1 MNENLSHRSLKRGG
15 TGLISEAQDS
25 KNSKL
30 NSSLITVGFFS
41 KINCNILK
49 SGITP
54 LFDQYY
60 LCECD
65 PERRNAICSEC
76 FKICHNGPGH
86 KEIKKFLKAKVC
98 MCGYK
103 GHQPMDEKDDQ
114 VQYYSKE
121 CLFGSLGLRYFYND
135 KNVSNSHICTFCK
148 NLCFKNSKNLNKI
161 KGSSFIGKINNLN
174 INNIND
180 NITNCNCTNHNHNDI
195 RILFRKLR
203 GLTKKKNFLDKYDFE
218 GLTLVH
224 VINLLLRDNAC
235 FTNLFYSF
243 SFHLNEII
251 RKIKEESFY
260 ALEDYKFVNNF
271 HLTCEILSSF
281 AEKNMNIYSISHFIP
296 EENPTI
302 LTTNTFKSHSFIGEN
317 NANNSLNVY
326 GIKQRPLCYY
336 RDEIGNIL
344 TTSKYFQIMMLKFD
358 FKSRNIWQLKYS
370 LTNIYFTFTIR
381 KIFLPTINYKIRDML
396 LLSPLQRLIIVSSNK
411 KKIENGNDKNP
422 GILDMTINLLIK
434 LEKTNERQNEVFCI
448 YNRLYKICQYYA
460 KFGFFTHAQV
470 TRFCSVNKKILLM
483 ITENLAEDKKSQE
496 KKNIIFKVL
505 SPMMKTLLYL
515 CYHFNDQ
522 MLMSYLNKERN
533 INLVNFFHMKNE
545 ICKLTMSNVIY
556 TLSIIQELVPDILFD
571 NYKNDLDDSASQE
584 EIPKKRGRMKTSL
597 IKFQVNMHY
606 YEDSNIKKCIR
617 NATFAAHS
625 IIRIILD
632 LPDNYQSTMTRLLN
646 SNAEL
651 LFNYLTGNIQNS
663 KDSILLSKFQKIND
677 DLEDNYLFNF
687 DNYDDF
693 YENLSQ
699 NFNQNLDILI
709 NLINESKVSDANN
722 NEFNIKMR
730 KDDINQKYF
739 RNESFN
745 INLPENKYFDF
756 FNDYYNKI
764 NNKKIFNILI
774 NFSPL
779 IQTIFK
785 GAHILFYY
793 YLCRKSSRDKNKTQN
808 QKVSISE
815 PSKDYFIIEQN
826 IFNKI
831 LEISLYYIENDI
843 NNCFIFLT
851 SDILNIIKLLNS
863 VQLYDFLSVVEKCLI
878 KIRDTSE
885 ELTSNTYLIQLLKIC
900 VAKSQ
905 YNLELIYKVLKIFSI
920 ILQLNLGSEKNTLKK
935 LKKLFILYYDIF
947 KESQI
952 DLHSLFIDKDKENSD
967 LASIQNIQNGLKNV
981 SIEIKKKKDL
991 NSDESEIEKYSS
1003 GHSFLIYNKEFAKK
1017 SKSKNIKERFFSLK
1031 NKITHKILFIINSLF
1046 EGNTSFEE
1054 KTFLECLLSKNEIK
1068 SILSKDLSLD
1078 IGIRTELLIFYRI
1091 VYLDTVLIKNN
1102 INFYMSLLI
1111 NEPKVQKTEAIVE
1124 NHKLL
1129 RFYQNLILNDQNNIE
1144 NITEDADVI
1153 KFELLNYKGI
1163 IKSLAKNN
1171 NNKKTRNY
1179 IELGIIKPLLVYISK
1194 FSGIVFNC
1202 SGYDYLRYYELLYHY
1217 LFLKKYILEHPF
1229 LFNDIEEEEEYNEN
1243 ITDKSEKFFN
1253 VDNNYNKFNNKKSKF
1268 YRNPFRN
1275 KLNSLCKHRKK
1286 IIKCDFDANELKNV
1300 KEDIEKLLKLNF
1312 EVLNFSLMKNIFES
1326 SFYGFIQKERLNKG
1340 MKEVFEKTDEV
1351 YDEKN
1356 LVKIKKYLQ
1365 KYSLYSTYFQQEIF
1379 EIIIHYINGKAQL
1392 EDCSFIKML
1401 SEDNIFY
1408 NCKWRVLL
1416 IKNILF
1422 FMMNSKYENTYK
1434 EICLW
1439 EIFRLLKYNTKDTQK
1454 ACLELMEKKDNPV
1467 NFEYFLQNLTLHIMN
1482 ILISELNPGSGY
1494 IRYNYYMTLMI
1505 IKILKY
1511 FCEEHNQNF
1520 QRIFFMK
1527 EDDGLILHY
1536 NPNQYI
1542 QKEEENII
1550 YFDENEEF
1558 KNSLITESDNNLNE
1572 ENKEN
1577 GKNLQGNAFS
1587 IFENPSTKPIPDIEC
1602 EDLNEITRSDDKI
1615 NEESCSK
1622 ASVFEF
1628 MLSILGKIILLSGW
1642 NNSKNIVNLDDYL
1655 YDLYF
1660 VILEFLIETIQ
1671 GTKMENLETV
1681 FKKDN
1686 NGKNLFGTF
1695 LNEIHGLIHEDNEEE
1710 LSYQVR
1716 KDMMDFLMTFLEESS
1731 TPPIGIIEISTVILP
1746 INILENIV
1754 NTMSRLY
1761 ESIKEEKNSLDDDN
1775 DNYNNFENY
1784 NTFNDKNQNQNQINN
1799 IIKKRINDNL
1809 MDDIDNY
1816 SIYQGKNNNS
1826 PYKNNLS
1833 HNEQNNNLFVSNF
1846 NNNQNKNMPN
1856 NPNTSEDNQ
1865 ELNKKLNYKFT
1876 PKMKKFFNNKFFNDP
1891 EFGEDIRFGL
1901 ANRMYQFFKFFGIA
1915 DECKNPAVTKF
1926 YEKMSKFS
1934 ERSIIKNYY
1943 SSRINENLSLS
1954 DDNINNIDKKKD
1966 NSVTITNPSFY
1977 DNYLCVSFFE
1987 SITRIVFVNKPG
1999 IEKPVR
2005 VLFTINPVVS
2015 LLSNVSKN
2023 DFLETVDRSDRYSK
2037 LFSLMESCDYF
2048 FEEISYKQ
2056 NQAKNNFIAKF
2067 IIDLDF
2073 YWLEVFSFCLNFTIN
2088 IILLSTVEG
2097 ETERLYG
2104 DKNSKAIVDSL
2115 GLIYFIFNLLIIIV
2129 WIIIKFPLYY
2139 LTESHKY
2146 LKKIIKDKEEKNED
2160 DEKMSLNI
2168 FNKIY
2173 VIYYILI
2180 KKSTLS
2186 GFLWNLVFTCA
2197 GVFSKIHF
2205 LYIVQILGIINL
2217 SQKLKNIIL
2226 SLVIKLNQLSA
2237 VFYCILVFNLLFG
2250 NIAFFKFSRDFIR
2263 KIDSSVPYS
2272 YPQNLDILND
2282 YLGSPYNEPS
2292 HVENECGTML
2302 YCFATHL
2309 SYGMRFDGGIADRM
2323 EKASY
2328 TYDKGYYVARFFYEE
2343 LYFLILVILMLNMIY
2358 GIITDAF
2365 SELRNKVEKI
2375 NRDKQE
2381 VCFICGIDKETCEK
2395 KGEKFEEH
2403 LTNVHNLWIYVEY
2416 MIGLRFVDIQ
2426 DTNAINSYVIESL
2439 EQKELVWFPYD
2450 ETAMAGEENK
2460 GEDEN

>member
-1 MNENLSHRSLKRGG
+1 MNENNSQHSFKRGG
-15 TGLISEAQDS
+15 TGLISEPQDS
-25 KNSKL
+25 KI
-30 NSSLITVGFFS
+30 NSSTVTVGFFS

-76 FKICHNGPGH
+76 FKICHSGPGH
-86 KEIKKFLKAKVC
+86 KEIKKFLRAKVC

-114 VQYYSKE
+114 VQHYTKD
-121 CLFGSLGLRYFYND
+121 CLFGSLGLKNFYND
-135 KNVSNSHICTFCK
+135 KTVENSHICIFCK
-148 NLCFKNSKNLNKI
+148 NLCFKNSKTLCKI
-161 KGSSFIGKINNLN
+161 KKNTSLDKININVLN
-174 INNIND
+174 INETIS
-180 NITNCNCTNHNHNDI
+180 NCNCTNHNHNDI

-203 GLTKKKNFLDKYDFE
+203 GLTKKMNFIDKYDFE
-218 GLTLVH
+218 GISFVH

-251 RKIKEESFY
+251 RKINEESFY

-281 AEKNMNIYSISHFIP
+281 AEKKMNIYSTNHYMPSEMNQNSIS
-296 EENPTI
+296 NNNTI
-302 LTTNTFKSHSFIGEN
+302 NTHSDLGEN
-317 NANNSLNVY
+317 NTTSSLNAN
-326 GIKQRPLCYY
+326 GIKLRSLSYY

-358 FKSRNIWQLKYS
+358 FKSRNIWQLKFS
-370 LTNIYFTFTIR
+370 LTNIFFTFTIR

-396 LLSPLQRLIIVSSNK
+396 LLSPLQRLIVVTTNK
-411 KKIENGNDKNP
+411 KKIENYNEKNL

-448 YNRLYKICQYYA
+448 YNILYKICQYYA
-460 KFGFFTHAQV
+460 KFGFFTHTQV

-515 CYHFNDQ
+515 SYHFNDQ

-533 INLVNFFHMKNE
+533 INAVNFFHMKNE

-556 TLSIIQELVPDILFD
+556 ALSIIQELVPDILLE
-571 NYKNDLDDSASQE
+571 NYKNDFDDSASQDDH
-584 EIPKKRGRMKTSL
+584 PKRIGRIKTNL

-606 YEDSNIKKCIR
+606 YEDANMKRCIR

-651 LFNYLTGNIQNS
+651 LFDYLSDNIPNS
-663 KDSILLSKFQKIND
+663 KDSLLISKLQKIND
-677 DLEDNYLFNF
+677 DLEDSYVLSF
-687 DNYDDF
+687 DTYDDF
-693 YENLSQ
+693 NENLSQ
-699 NFNQNLDILI
+699 NFNQYLDILI
-709 NLINESKVSDANN
+709 NLINEAKANDANN
-722 NEFNIKMR
+722 NEFSGKIKEEKTKKFIREESGNIGE
-730 KDDINQKYF
+730 N
-739 RNESFN
+739 N
-745 INLPENKYFDF
+745 IYNLY
-756 FNDYYNKI
+756 NDYYNKI
-764 NNKKIFNILI
+764 TNKKIFNTLI

-779 IQTIFK
+779 IQTIYK
-785 GAHILFYY
+785 GIHILFYY
-793 YLCRKSSRDKNKTQN
+793 YLCKKSNRDKNKN
-808 QKVSISE
+808 QKENISE
-815 PSKDYFIIEQN
+815 PNKDFFTVEQN

-831 LEISLYYIENDI
+831 LEISLYYIESDI
-843 NNCFIFLT
+843 NNCFMFLT
-851 SDILNIIKLLNS
+851 SDILGVIGLLNT
-863 VQLYDFLSVVEKCLI
+863 VQLYDFLSIIEKCLI

-885 ELTSNTYLIQLLKIC
+885 ELASNTYLIKLLKIC

-905 YNLELIYKVLKIFSI
+905 YNLELIYKVLKIISI
-920 ILQLNLGSEKNTLKK
+920 ILQLNLGGEKNTLKK
-935 LKKLFILYYDIF
+935 LKKLFIWYYDIF

-952 DLHSLFIDKDKENSD
+952 DLHSLLIDKEVSD
-967 LASIQNIQNGLKNV
+967 LASVKNIQNGLKNV
-981 SIEIKKKKDL
+981 SVDMSKKKDL
-991 NSDESEIEKYSS
+991 ESDESEIEKYSA
-1003 GHSFLIYNKEFAKK
+1003 GHSFLIYSKEFAKK
-1017 SKSKNIKERFFSLK
+1017 SKSKNIQERFFSLR
-1031 NKITHKILFIINSLF
+1031 NKITYKILFILNILF
-1046 EGNTSFEE
+1046 EGNASFDE

-1068 SILSKDLSLD
+1068 SILSKDLALD
-1078 IGIRTELLIFYRI
+1078 IGIRTELLIFYRV
-1091 VYLDTVLIKNN
+1091 VYLDTVLLKNN

-1111 NEPKVQKTEAIVE
+1111 NEPKIQKTEAIVE

-1129 RFYQNLILNDQNNIE
+1129 RFYQNLILSDHNRNIE
-1144 NITEDADVI
+1144 NITEDSEVI

-1163 IKSLAKNN
+1163 IESLAKNN

-1179 IELGIIKPLLVYISK
+1179 IELGIIKLLLVYISK

-1229 LFNDIEEEEEYNEN
+1229 LFNDVEEDELNDN
-1243 ITDKSEKFFN
+1243 ITDKTEKLLN
-1253 VDNNYNKFNNKKSKF
+1253 TNQNNSKIYKP

-1286 IIKCDFDANELKNV
+1286 IIVCDFDSNELRNV
-1300 KEDIEKLLKLNF
+1300 KAEIEKLLKLNF

-1340 MKEVFEKTDEV
+1340 MKEVFEKNDEV
-1351 YDEKN
+1351 YDEKD
-1356 LVKIKKYLQ
+1356 LEKKKKYLQ
-1365 KYSLYSTYFQQEIF
+1365 KYGLNASDFQQDIF
-1379 EIIIHYINGKAQL
+1379 EIIIHYINGKTQL

-1401 SEDNIFY
+1401 SEDNVFY

-1422 FMMNSKYENTYK
+1422 FMMNGKFENTYK
-1434 EICLW
+1434 EMCLW
-1439 EIFRLLKYNTKDTQK
+1439 ELFRLLEYNTKETQK

-1467 NFEYFLQNLTLHIMN
+1467 NFEYFLQNIALHIMN
-1482 ILISELNPGSGY
+1482 VLISELNPGARY

-1527 EDDGLILHY
+1527 EDDGVILHY
-1536 NPNQYI
+1536 NPNQYA
-1542 QKEEENII
+1542 QKEDDENVI

-1558 KNSLITESDNNLNE
+1558 KNSLITESDNILDE

-1577 GKNLQGNAFS
+1577 GNNLQGGCFS
-1587 IFENPSTKPIPDIEC
+1587 IFENPTAKPVPDLEC
-1602 EDLNEITRSDDKI
+1602 EDLHEITRSEDK
-1615 NEESCSK
+1615 NFDEQRSK

-1731 TPPIGIIEISTVILP
+1731 TPPIGIIEISAVILP

-1761 ESIKEEKNSLDDDN
+1761 DSIKE
-1775 DNYNNFENY
+1775 
-1784 NTFNDKNQNQNQINN
+1784 DKNVNEDEKENINN
-1799 IIKKRINDNL
+1799 NSDNNISYQNKSQLPLLKKKLNENI
-1809 MDDIDNY
+1809 DDIDNY
-1816 SIYQGKNNNS
+1816 SFYQNKYNNFS
-1826 PYKNNLS
+1826 PYKESLS
-1833 HNEQNNNLFVSNF
+1833 HNEQSNPLFMSNFHINNNKNKNIL
-1846 NNNQNKNMPN
+1846 NNQNIP
-1856 NPNTSEDNQ
+1856 DNQ
-1865 ELNKKLNYKFT
+1865 ELNKKINYGFT
-1876 PKMKKFFNNKFFNDP
+1876 PKMKKFFNDKFFNDP
-1891 EFGEDIRFGL
+1891 ELVEDIRFGL
-1901 ANRMYQFFKFFGIA
+1901 ANRMYQFFKFFGIE
-1915 DECKNPAVTKF
+1915 DECKNPAVAKF
-1926 YEKMSKFS
+1926 FEKMSKFS
-1934 ERSIIKNYY
+1934 EKNIIKNYY
-1943 SSRINENLSLS
+1943 NSRRNQNVSLS
-1954 DDNINNIDKKKD
+1954 DDNINNNEEKKE
-1966 NSVTITNPSFY
+1966 NSTTITNPSFY

-2015 LLSNVSKN
+2015 LISNVSKN

-2056 NQAKNNFIAKF
+2056 NQAKNNLIAKF

-2073 YWLEVFSFCLNFTIN
+2073 YWLEVFSFLINFTIN
-2088 IILLSTVEG
+2088 IILLSTVKG

-2104 DKNSKAIVDSL
+2104 DHKSTKIIDVL
-2115 GLIYFIFNLLIIIV
+2115 GLFNFIFNFLVIFV
-2129 WIIIKFPLYY
+2129 WILIKFPLYY

-2146 LKKIIKDKEEKNED
+2146 LKKIIKEKEEKNED
-2160 DEKMSLNI
+2160 DEKINLNL

-2173 VIYYILI
+2173 VIYCILI
-2180 KKSTLS
+2180 KKSTLI
-2186 GFLWNLVFTCA
+2186 GFLYNLVFTCA

-2217 SQKLKNIIL
+2217 SQTLKNIIL

-2263 KIDSSVPYS
+2263 EVDSSVPYS
-2272 YPQNLDILND
+2272 YSNNLNTLND
-2282 YLGSPYNEPS
+2282 LVGSPYIEPA

-2328 TYDKGYYVARFFYEE
+2328 THDKGYYIARFFYEE

-2375 NRDKQE
+2375 IRDKQE

-2450 ETAMAGEENK
+2450 ETAMAGEENQ
-2460 GEDEN
+2460 GEDES

>member
-1 MNENLSHRSLKRGG
+1 MNENASQHSLKRGG
-15 TGLISEAQDS
+15 TGLISDPADS

-30 NSSLITVGFFS
+30 NSSTVTIGFFS

-65 PERRNAICSEC
+65 PERRNAICAEC
-76 FKICHNGPGH
+76 FKVCHNGPEH

-103 GHQPMDEKDDQ
+103 GHQPMNEKDDQ
-114 VQYYSKE
+114 IQHYTKE
-121 CLFGSLGLRYFYND
+121 CLFGSIGLKYFYND
-135 KNVSNSHICTFCK
+135 KTIQNSHICIFCK
-148 NLCFKNSKNLNKI
+148 NLCFKNSKTLNKI
-161 KGSSFIGKINNLN
+161 KENNLLGKINNLN
-174 INNIND
+174 INNITET
-180 NITNCNCTNHNHNDI
+180 ITHCNCTNHNHNEL
-195 RILFRKLR
+195 RILFRKLK
-203 GLTKKKNFLDKYDFE
+203 GLTKKKNFIDKYQFE

-224 VINLLLRDNAC
+224 VVNLLLKDNAC
-235 FTNLFYSF
+235 FNNLFYSF
-243 SFHLNEII
+243 SSHLNEII

-271 HLTCEILSSF
+271 HLTCEILNFF
-281 AEKNMNIYSISHFIP
+281 AEKNMNIYSTNHYMP
-296 EENPTI
+296 GELNPSY
-302 LTTNTFKSHSFIGEN
+302 LS
-317 NANNSLNVY
+317 NNSLNTQNQMVESATKDTSY
-326 GIKQRPLCYY
+326 LYEIKLRPLVYY
-336 RDEIGNIL
+336 RYEIGNIL
-344 TTSKYFQIMMLKFD
+344 TTQKYFQIMMLKFD
-358 FKSRNIWQLKYS
+358 FKSRNIWQLKFR
-370 LTNIYFTFTIR
+370 LTNIYFTFNIR
-381 KIFLPTINYKIRDML
+381 KIFLSTINYKIRDML
-396 LLSPLQRLIIVSSNK
+396 LLNPLQRLIVVTINK
-411 KKIENGNDKNP
+411 KKIESEKNSN
-422 GILDMTINLLIK
+422 ILDLTINLLIK

-448 YNRLYKICQYYA
+448 YNKLYKICQYYA
-460 KFGFFTHAQV
+460 KFGFFSHAKV
-470 TRFCSVNKKILLM
+470 TQFCSVNKKILLM

-522 MLMSYLNKERN
+522 MLISYLNKERN
-533 INLVNFFHMKNE
+533 IEDVNFFHMKNE

-556 TLSIIQELVPDILFD
+556 ALSIIQELVPDLILD
-571 NYKNDLDDSASQE
+571 NVKHDYDDSASQE
-584 EIPKKRGRMKTSL
+584 DVPKKRGRMKTSL

-606 YEDSNIKKCIR
+606 YEDANMKKCVR

-625 IIRIILD
+625 IIRVILD

-651 LFNYLTGNIQNS
+651 LVNYLTENNINS
-663 KDSILLSKFQKIND
+663 KDSFLMSKFQKINE
-677 DLEDNYLFNF
+677 DLEESYIFSF
-687 DNYDDF
+687 DTYDDF
-693 YENLSQ
+693 NENLNQS
-699 NFNQNLDILI
+699 FNQNLDIII
-709 NLINESKVSDANN
+709 NFIKEAKANDANKNDFSSKLIKEDKAKRFLQNSTLNTNYQEN
-722 NEFNIKMR
+722 NLQDM
-730 KDDINQKYF
+730 Y
-739 RNESFN
+739 
-745 INLPENKYFDF
+745 
-756 FNDYYNKI
+756 NDYYNKI
-764 NNKKIFNILI
+764 SNKKTFCILI
-774 NFSPL
+774 NFSQL

-785 GAHILFYY
+785 GIHILFYY
-793 YLCRKSSRDKNKTQN
+793 YLCKKSNKERRILS
-808 QKVSISE
+808 QKDIISE
-815 PSKDYFIIEQN
+815 QNKDYFKIEQN

-831 LEISLYYIENDI
+831 LEISIYYIEGDI
-843 NNCFIFLT
+843 NNCFVFLT
-851 SDILNIIKLLNS
+851 SDILNVIQLLNS
-863 VQLYDFLSVVEKCLI
+863 FQLYDFLSVVEKCLI

-885 ELTSNTYLIQLLKIC
+885 ELTSNSYLIHLIKIC
-900 VAKSQ
+900 IIKSQ
-905 YNLELIYKVLKIFSI
+905 NNLELIYKVLKVISL
-920 ILQLNLGSEKNTLKK
+920 ILQLNLGSETNTQKK
-935 LKKLFILYYDIF
+935 LKKLFIWYYDIF

-952 DLHSLFIDKDKENSD
+952 DLHSLLLDNDISEMSAIKNT
-967 LASIQNIQNGLKNV
+967 QNGLKNV
-981 SIEIKKKKDL
+981 SFEINNKKDME
-991 NSDESEIEKYSS
+991 SDESEIEKYSA
-1003 GHSFLIYNKEFAKK
+1003 GHSYLIYNKEFAKK
-1017 SKSKNIKERFFSLK
+1017 SKSKNVQERFFSIK
-1031 NKITHKILFIINSLF
+1031 NKITYKILFILNNLF
-1046 EGNTSFEE
+1046 EGNASFDE

-1068 SILSKDLSLD
+1068 TILSKDLSLD
-1078 IGIRTELLIFYRI
+1078 IKIRTELLIFYRI
-1091 VYLDTVLIKNN
+1091 VYLDMVLFKNN

-1111 NEPKVQKTEAIVE
+1111 NEPKIQKTETIVE
-1124 NHKLL
+1124 NQKLL
-1129 RFYQNLILNDQNNIE
+1129 RFYQNLILGDNNRNIE
-1144 NITEDADVI
+1144 NITEDAEVI

-1163 IKSLAKNN
+1163 IESLAKNN
-1171 NNKKTRNY
+1171 NNKNTRYY

-1202 SGYDYLRYYELLYHY
+1202 SGYDYLRYYELLYHF

-1229 LFNDIEEEEEYNEN
+1229 LLKDGDDEDLNDNMS
-1243 ITDKSEKFFN
+1243 DKSDKFLFQN
-1253 VDNNYNKFNNKKSKF
+1253 NNKTFKP

-1275 KLNSLCKHRKK
+1275 KLNSFCKHRKK
-1286 IIKCDFDANELKNV
+1286 IIIADFDAEDLKNV
-1300 KEDIEKLLKLNF
+1300 KIEIENLLKLNF

-1340 MKEVFEKTDEV
+1340 MKEVFEKRDEV

-1356 LVKIKKYLQ
+1356 LEKKKKYLQ
-1365 KYSLYSTYFQQEIF
+1365 KYGLYSSFFQQIIF
-1379 EIIIHYINGKAQL
+1379 EIIIHYINGKTQL

-1422 FMMNSKYENTYK
+1422 FMMNSRYEKSYK
-1434 EICLW
+1434 EMCLW
-1439 EIFRLLKYNTKDTQK
+1439 ELFRLLEYNTKETQK

-1467 NFEYFLQNLTLHIMN
+1467 NFEYFLQNITLHIMN
-1482 ILISELNPGSGY
+1482 ILISELNPSPKY

-1520 QRIFFMK
+1520 QSIFFMK
-1527 EDDGLILHY
+1527 EDDGIILHY
-1536 NPNQYI
+1536 NPGQYD
-1542 QKEEENII
+1542 QKEEDENIV

-1558 KNSLITESDNNLNE
+1558 KNSLITESDNVLEE

-1577 GKNLQGNAFS
+1577 GNNKRGAFS
-1587 IFENPSTKPIPDIEC
+1587 IFENPSNKPVPDIEC
-1602 EDLNEITRSDDKI
+1602 EDLHEITRSEDKNI
-1615 NEESCSK
+1615 EELRSK

-1671 GTKMENLETV
+1671 GTKTENLETV
-1681 FKKDN
+1681 FKKDVN
-1686 NGKNLFGTF
+1686 DKNLFGTF

-1731 TPPIGIIEISTVILP
+1731 TPPVGITEISSIILP

-1754 NTMSRLY
+1754 NTMNRLY
-1761 ESIKEEKNSLDDDN
+1761 YAIKEEKISEEDDKIN
-1775 DNYNNFENY
+1775 INNFEYNY
-1784 NTFNDKNQNQNQINN
+1784 TINDKNQKQINTLLR
-1799 IIKKRINDNL
+1799 KKLNDNTN
-1809 MDDIDNY
+1809 DIDNY
-1816 SIYQGKNNNS
+1816 SSYQKNNNYS
-1826 PYKNNLS
+1826 PIKNIPLN
-1833 HNEQNNNLFVSNF
+1833 NEQNNPIIVTNLN
-1846 NNNQNKNMPN
+1846 NNKNNNLNNQNPTEN
-1856 NPNTSEDNQ
+1856 NPEI
-1865 ELNKKLNYKFT
+1865 NKKINYGFT
-1876 PKMKKFFNNKFFNDP
+1876 PKMKKFFNDKFFNDP

-1915 DECKNPAVTKF
+1915 DECKNPAVSKF
-1926 YEKMSKFS
+1926 FEKMAKFS
-1934 ERSIIKNYY
+1934 ERNIIKNYY
-1943 SSRINENLSLS
+1943 ISHSNQNINLS
-1954 DDNINNIDKKKD
+1954 DDNNIDIDDKDQKKE
-1966 NSVTITNPSFY
+1966 NSETITNPTFY

-2023 DFLETVDRSDRYSK
+2023 DFFETVDRTDRYSK
-2037 LFSLMESCDYF
+2037 LFSLLESCDYF
-2048 FEEISYKQ
+2048 FEEICYKQ

-2073 YWLEVFSFCLNFTIN
+2073 YWLEFFSFLITFSIN
-2088 IILLSTVEG
+2088 IILLSRVDADSKKKF
-2097 ETERLYG
+2097 ERSNAKTL
-2104 DKNSKAIVDSL
+2104 VDSL
-2115 GLIYFIFNLLIIIV
+2115 GLFNFIFNFLIILV
-2129 WIIIKFPLYY
+2129 WILIKFPLYY

-2146 LKKIIKDKEEKNED
+2146 LNKIIKEKEEKNED
-2160 DEKMSLNI
+2160 DKKISLNI

-2180 KKSTLS
+2180 KKSTLI
-2186 GFLWNLVFTCA
+2186 GFLWNLIFTCA
-2197 GVFSKIHF
+2197 GVFSKVHF
-2205 LYIVQILGIINL
+2205 VYIIQILVIVNL
-2217 SQKLKNIIL
+2217 SQILKNIIL

-2263 KIDSSVPYS
+2263 EIDSP
-2272 YPQNLDILND
+2272 ND
-2282 YLGSPYNEPS
+2282 G
-2292 HVENECGTML
+2292 HIENECGTML

-2328 TYDKGYYVARFFYEE
+2328 TYEKGYYIARFVYEE
-2343 LYFLILVILMLNMIY
+2343 LYFLILVVLMLNMIY
-2358 GIITDAF
+2358 GIIADAF

-2403 LTNVHNLWIYVEY
+2403 LSGVHNLWIYVEY
-2416 MIGLRFVDIQ
+2416 MIGLKFVDIQ

-2450 ETAMAGEENK
+2450 ETAMAGE
-2460 GEDEN
+2460 DEN

>member
-1 MNENLSHRSLKRGG
+1 MNENNSIHSLKRGG
-15 TGLISEAQDS
+15 TNLISEHQDS
-25 KNSKL
+25 KI
-30 NSSLITVGFFS
+30 NSSTVTVGFFS

-86 KEIKKFLKAKVC
+86 KEIKKFLRAKVC

-114 VQYYSKE
+114 VQHYTKE
-121 CLFGSLGLRYFYND
+121 CLFGSLGLKYFYND
-135 KNVSNSHICTFCK
+135 KTVENSHICIFCK
-148 NLCFKNSKNLNKI
+148 NLCFKNAKSLSKI
-161 KGSSFIGKINNLN
+161 KTSDKINTNLN
-174 INNIND
+174 INELIS
-180 NITNCNCTNHNHNDI
+180 NCNCTNHNHNDI

-203 GLTKKKNFLDKYDFE
+203 GLTKKMNFIDKYDFE
-218 GLTLVH
+218 GLSFVH

-251 RKIKEESFY
+251 RKINEESFY

-281 AEKNMNIYSISHFIP
+281 AEKKMNIYSTNHYIP
-296 EENPTI
+296 GEMNQMI
-302 LTTNTFKSHSFIGEN
+302 QSNNTLNTHSDLGGEN
-317 NANNSLNVY
+317 NGNNVLNGC
-326 GIKQRPLCYY
+326 GIKLRSLTYY

-358 FKSRNIWQLKYS
+358 FKSRNIWQLKFS
-370 LTNIYFTFTIR
+370 LTNIFFTFTIR

-396 LLSPLQRLIIVSSNK
+396 ILSPLQRLIIVSTNK
-411 KKIENGNDKNP
+411 KKIEIYNEKNN

-448 YNRLYKICQYYA
+448 YNILYKICQYYA
-460 KFGFFTHAQV
+460 KFGFFSHTQV

-515 CYHFNDQ
+515 SYHFNDQ
-522 MLMSYLNKERN
+522 MLMSYLNKERS
-533 INLVNFFHMKNE
+533 ISSVNFFHMKNE
-545 ICKLTMSNVIY
+545 ICKLTISNVIY
-556 TLSIIQELVPDILFD
+556 ALSIIQELVPDILLE
-571 NYKNDLDDSASQE
+571 NYKNDFDDSASQDE
-584 EIPKKRGRMKTSL
+584 APKRIGRMKTNL

-606 YEDSNIKKCIR
+606 YEDANIKKCIR

-632 LPDNYQSTMTRLLN
+632 LPDNYQSTLTRLLN

-651 LFNYLTGNIQNS
+651 LFDYLTENIQNS
-663 KDSILLSKFQKIND
+663 KDSMLISKFQKIND
-677 DLEDNYLFNF
+677 DLEDTFINSF
-687 DNYDDF
+687 DTYDDF
-693 YENLSQ
+693 NENLNHS
-699 NFNQNLDILI
+699 FNQILDILI
-709 NLINESKVSDANN
+709 NLINEAKSSDANN
-722 NEFNIKMR
+722 NEFDGKLREEKTKILLRGESLNIGEK
-730 KDDINQKYF
+730 
-739 RNESFN
+739 N
-745 INLPENKYFDF
+745 IYSTY
-756 FNDYYNKI
+756 NDHNNKI
-764 NNKKIFNILI
+764 TSKKIFNTLI

-779 IQTIFK
+779 IQTIYK
-785 GAHILFYY
+785 GIHILFYF
-793 YLCRKSSRDKNKTQN
+793 YLCKKSNRDKNKAQNQNQN
-808 QKVSISE
+808 QKDSISE
-815 PSKDYFIIEQN
+815 TNKDYFTVEQN

-831 LEISLYYIENDI
+831 LELSLYYIENDI
-843 NNCFIFLT
+843 NNCFMFLT
-851 SDILNIIKLLNS
+851 SDILNVIGLLNT
-863 VQLYDFLSVVEKCLI
+863 VQLYDFLSIIEKCLI

-885 ELTSNTYLIQLLKIC
+885 ELTSNTYLIYLLKIC

-905 YNLELIYKVLKIFSI
+905 CNLELIYKVLKIISI
-920 ILQLNLGSEKNTLKK
+920 ILQLNLGCEKNTLKK
-935 LKKLFILYYDIF
+935 LKKLFIWYYDIF

-952 DLHSLFIDKDKENSD
+952 DLHSLLIDKEISD
-967 LASIQNIQNGLKNV
+967 FSSVRNIQNGLKNV
-981 SIEIKKKKDL
+981 QVEISKKKEME
-991 NSDESEIEKYSS
+991 SDESEIEKYSA
-1003 GHSFLIYNKEFAKK
+1003 GHSFLIYSKEFAKK
-1017 SKSKNIKERFFSLK
+1017 SKSKNIQERFFTLR
-1031 NKITHKILFIINSLF
+1031 NKITYKILFILNNLF
-1046 EGNTSFEE
+1046 EGNITFDE
-1054 KTFLECLLSKNEIK
+1054 KAFLECLLSKNDIIT
-1068 SILSKDLSLD
+1068 ILSKDLALD
-1078 IGIRTELLIFYRI
+1078 IGIRTELLIFYRV
-1091 VYLDTVLIKNN
+1091 VYLDTVLLKNN
-1102 INFYMSLLI
+1102 INYYMSLLI
-1111 NEPKVQKTEAIVE
+1111 NEPIIQKTETIVE

-1129 RFYQNLILNDQNNIE
+1129 RFYQNLILSDHNNKNID
-1144 NITEDADVI
+1144 NITEDSEVI

-1163 IKSLAKNN
+1163 IESLAKNN
-1171 NNKKTRNY
+1171 NNKKTRKY

-1229 LFNDIEEEEEYNEN
+1229 LFNDVEEEELNDN
-1243 ITDKSEKFFN
+1243 ITDKSDKFFGLRG
-1253 VDNNYNKFNNKKSKF
+1253 NKTYKP

-1275 KLNSLCKHRKK
+1275 KLNSLCKRGKK
-1286 IIKCDFDANELKNV
+1286 IIICDFDSNELRKV
-1300 KEDIEKLLKLNF
+1300 KAEIEKLLKLNF

-1326 SFYGFIQKERLNKG
+1326 SFDGFIQKERLNKG
-1340 MKEVFEKTDEV
+1340 MKEVFEKSDEI
-1351 YDEKN
+1351 YDEKD
-1356 LVKIKKYLQ
+1356 LEKKKSYLQ
-1365 KYSLYSTYFQQEIF
+1365 KYGLFSSYFQQDIF
-1379 EIIIHYINGKAQL
+1379 EIIIHYINGKTQL

-1422 FMMNSKYENTYK
+1422 FMMNAKFENTYK
-1434 EICLW
+1434 EMCLW
-1439 EIFRLLKYNTKDTQK
+1439 ELFRLLEYNTKETQK

-1467 NFEYFLQNLTLHIMN
+1467 NFEYFLQNITLHIMN
-1482 ILISELNPGSGY
+1482 VLISELNPGSGY

-1527 EDDGLILHY
+1527 EDDGVILHY
-1536 NPNQYI
+1536 NPNQYV
-1542 QKEEENII
+1542 QKDDEENVI
-1550 YFDENEEF
+1550 YFEDNEEF
-1558 KNSLITESDNNLNE
+1558 KNSLITDSENNLEE

-1577 GKNLQGNAFS
+1577 GNIQGGCFS
-1587 IFENPSTKPIPDIEC
+1587 IFENPTAKPVPDLEC
-1602 EDLNEITRSDDKI
+1602 EDLHEITRSEDK
-1615 NEESCSK
+1615 NYDEQRSK

-1731 TPPIGIIEISTVILP
+1731 TPPIGIIEISSVILP

-1761 ESIKEEKNSLDDDN
+1761 DSIKEENNNNDDEK
-1775 DNYNNFENY
+1775 ENL
-1784 NTFNDKNQNQNQINN
+1784 NN
-1799 IIKKRINDNL
+1799 IITGDNNNVGYNHQNYQSKNQLPSNKKKMNENIDE
-1809 MDDIDNY
+1809 IDNY
-1816 SIYQGKNNNS
+1816 SFFQNKYNNFS
-1826 PYKNNLS
+1826 PYKETLS
-1833 HNEQNNNLFVSNF
+1833 HTEQNSPLFMSNF
-1846 NNNQNKNMPN
+1846 RINNNNKNKNISNNNQNVP
-1856 NPNTSEDNQ
+1856 DNQ
-1865 ELNKKLNYKFT
+1865 ELNKKMQYGFT
-1876 PKMKKFFNNKFFNDP
+1876 PKMKKFFNDKFFNDP

-1901 ANRMYQFFKFFGIA
+1901 ANRMYQFFKFFGIE

-1926 YEKMSKFS
+1926 YEKMSRFS

-1943 SSRINENLSLS
+1943 NSRKNQNLNIPN
-1954 DDNINNIDKKKD
+1954 DDNNNEEKKQ
-1966 NSVTITNPSFY
+1966 NSSTITNPSFY

-2015 LLSNVSKN
+2015 LISNVSKN

-2056 NQAKNNFIAKF
+2056 NQAKNNLIAKF

-2073 YWLEVFSFCLNFTIN
+2073 YWLEVFSFSINFTIN
-2088 IILLSTVEG
+2088 IILLSTVAG
-2097 ETERLYG
+2097 EEEEEERFNG
-2104 DKNSKAIVDSL
+2104 DKKSAKIVDGL
-2115 GLIYFIFNLLIIIV
+2115 GLFNFIFNFLIIFV
-2129 WIIIKFPLYY
+2129 WILIKFPLYY

-2146 LKKIIKDKEEKNED
+2146 LKKIIKEKEEKNED
-2160 DEKMSLNI
+2160 DEKISLNI

-2173 VIYYILI
+2173 VIYFILI
-2180 KKSTLS
+2180 KKSTLT

-2197 GVFSKIHF
+2197 GVFSRIHF

-2217 SQKLKNIIL
+2217 SQTLKNIIL

-2263 KIDSSVPYS
+2263 EVDQP
-2272 YPQNLDILND
+2272 PQ
-2282 YLGSPYNEPS
+2282 
-2292 HVENECGTML
+2292 VENECGTML

-2328 TYDKGYYVARFFYEE
+2328 TFEKGYYVARFFYEE

-2375 NRDKQE
+2375 IRDKQE

-2450 ETAMAGEENK
+2450 ETAMAGEENQ

>member
-1 MNENLSHRSLKRGG
+1 MNENNTSQHSLKRGG
-15 TGLISEAQDS
+15 TGLISEQQDS
-25 KNSKL
+25 KNSKI
-30 NSSLITVGFFS
+30 NSSTVTVGFFS

-65 PERRNAICSEC
+65 PERRNAICTEC

-86 KEIKKFLKAKVC
+86 KEIKKFLRAKVC

-114 VQYYSKE
+114 VQHYSKE

-135 KNVSNSHICTFCK
+135 KNVQKSHICLFCK
-148 NLCFKNSKNLNKI
+148 NLCFKNSKNLVKI
-161 KGSSFIGKINNLN
+161 RGNTFLGKINNLN
-174 INNIND
+174 INNLND
-180 NITNCNCTNHNHNDI
+180 VLNNCNCNNHNHNDI

-203 GLTKKKNFLDKYDFE
+203 GLTKKKNFIDKYEFE
-218 GLTLVH
+218 GFSLVH

-251 RKIKEESFY
+251 RKIKDESFY

-281 AEKNMNIYSISHFIP
+281 AEKNMNIYSINHFMP
-296 EENPTI
+296 GELNLAKLSENT
-302 LTTNTFKSHSFIGEN
+302 LNTHSITGDSASN
-317 NANNSLNVY
+317 NLLNSN
-326 GIKQRPLCYY
+326 GIKLRPLCYY
-336 RDEIGNIL
+336 RDEIRNIL

-370 LTNIYFTFTIR
+370 LTNIFFTFNIR
-381 KIFLPTINYKIRDML
+381 KIFLPTINFKIRDML
-396 LLSPLQRLIIVSSNK
+396 LLSPLQRLIIVSTNK
-411 KKIENGNDKNP
+411 KKIESVNEKNSD
-422 GILDMTINLLIK
+422 ILDMTINLLIK

-448 YNRLYKICQYYA
+448 YNVLYKICKYYA
-460 KFGFFTHAQV
+460 KFGFFTHTQV

-522 MLMSYLNKERN
+522 MVMSYLNKERN
-533 INLVNFFHMKNE
+533 INMVNFFHMKNE

-556 TLSIIQELVPDILFD
+556 GLSIIQELVPDLILE
-571 NYKNDLDDSASQE
+571 NYKNDLEDSASQE
-584 EIPKKRGRMKTSL
+584 DMPKKRGRMKTGL

-606 YEDSNIKKCIR
+606 YEDANMKKCVR

-625 IIRIILD
+625 VIRIILD

-651 LFNYLTGNIQNS
+651 LFNYLTENLRNS
-663 KDSILLSKFQKIND
+663 KDSMLISKFQKISD
-677 DLEDNYLFNF
+677 DLEDIYAYCF
-687 DNYDDF
+687 DSYDDF
-693 YENLSQ
+693 NENLDQ
-699 NFNQNLDILI
+699 TFNQNLDLLI
-709 NLINESKVSDANN
+709 NLINEAKANDANN
-722 NEFNIKMR
+722 GEFNGKLIKEEKNKKLPR
-730 KDDINQKYF
+730 DDTLNL
-739 RNESFN
+739 NLNLSDN
-745 INLPENKYFDF
+745 INNEYYIE
-756 FNDYYNKI
+756 YYNKI
-764 NNKKIFNILI
+764 TNKKIFNILI
-774 NFSPL
+774 NFSSL

-785 GAHILFYY
+785 GVHIIFYF
-793 YLCRKSSRDKNKTQN
+793 YLCKKSNRERNRIISQIE
-808 QKVSISE
+808 SPSE
-815 PSKDYFIIEQN
+815 PNKDFFILEQN
-826 IFNKI
+826 LFNKI
-831 LEISLYYIENDI
+831 LEISLYYIEGDI

-851 SDILNIIKLLNS
+851 SDILNIIELLNS

-885 ELTSNTYLIQLLKIC
+885 ELTSNTYIIQLLKIC
-900 VAKSQ
+900 ITKSQ
-905 YNLELIYKVLKIFSI
+905 NNLELIYKVLKVFSI
-920 ILQLNLGSEKNTLKK
+920 LLQLNLGSEKNTIKK
-935 LKKLFILYYDIF
+935 LKKLFICYYDIF

-952 DLHSLFIDKDKENSD
+952 DLHSLLIEKKISGIE
-967 LASIQNIQNGLKNV
+967 SIKNVQNGQKNLQ
-981 SIEIKKKKDL
+981 IEIRRNDL
-991 NSDESEIEKYSS
+991 ESDESEIEKYSA
-1003 GHSFLIYNKEFAKK
+1003 GHSFLIHNKEFAKK
-1017 SKSKNIKERFFSLK
+1017 SKNKNIQERFFSLR
-1031 NKITHKILFIINSLF
+1031 NKITYRILFILNILF
-1046 EGNTSFEE
+1046 EGNTTFDE

-1078 IGIRTELLIFYRI
+1078 IGIRTELLIYYRI

-1111 NEPKVQKTEAIVE
+1111 NEPKIQKTESIVE

-1129 RFYQNLILNDQNNIE
+1129 RFYQNLILNAQSKNIE
-1144 NITEDADVI
+1144 NITEDAEVI

-1163 IKSLAKNN
+1163 IESLAKNN
-1171 NNKKTRNY
+1171 NNKKTRDY

-1202 SGYDYLRYYELLYHY
+1202 SGYDYLRYYELLYHF
-1217 LFLKKYILEHPF
+1217 LFLKKYILEHLF
-1229 LFNDIEEEEEYNEN
+1229 LFNEGEEDEPIDNN
-1243 ITDKSEKFFN
+1243 ADKTDKIYGFYRNINSIPI
-1253 VDNNYNKFNNKKSKF
+1253 KS

-1286 IIKCDFDANELKNV
+1286 IIVCDFDTNELKNV
-1300 KEDIEKLLKLNF
+1300 KSEIEKLLKLNF

-1326 SFYGFIQKERLNKG
+1326 SFDGFIQKERLNKG
-1340 MKEVFEKTDEV
+1340 MKEFFEKTDEI
-1351 YDEKN
+1351 YDEKA
-1356 LVKIKKYLQ
+1356 LDKKKKYLQ
-1365 KYSLYSTYFQQEIF
+1365 KYGLYSTYFQQDIF
-1379 EIIIHYINGKAQL
+1379 EIIIHYINGKTQL

-1434 EICLW
+1434 EMCLW
-1439 EIFRLLKYNTKDTQK
+1439 ELFRLLEYNTKETQK

-1467 NFEYFLQNLTLHIMN
+1467 NFEYFLQNIALHIMN
-1482 ILISELNPGSGY
+1482 VLISELNPRSAY
-1494 IRYNYYMTLMI
+1494 IRYNYYMTIMI

-1527 EDDGLILHY
+1527 EDDGVILHY
-1536 NPNQYI
+1536 NPTQYS
-1542 QKEEENII
+1542 QKEDEENVI

-1558 KNSLITESDNNLNE
+1558 KNSLITDSELIEE
-1572 ENKEN
+1572 ENKKN
-1577 GKNLQGNAFS
+1577 GNGYGGAFS
-1587 IFENPSTKPIPDIEC
+1587 IFENPSTKPVPDIEC
-1602 EDLNEITRSDDKI
+1602 EDLHEITRSEDKNI
-1615 NEESCSK
+1615 EEQRSK

-1642 NNSKNIVNLDDYL
+1642 NNSKNIVILDDYL

-1671 GTKMENLETV
+1671 GTKTENLETV

-1731 TPPIGIIEISTVILP
+1731 TPPIGIVEISTVILP
-1746 INILENIV
+1746 INILDNIV

-1761 ESIKEEKNSLDDDN
+1761 DSIKEES
-1775 DNYNNFENY
+1775 NYNEDNKDKNGYNYENN
-1784 NTFNDKNQNQNQINN
+1784 NTFNEKNQMILLKKKITENN
-1799 IIKKRINDNL
+1799 

-1816 SIYQGKNNNS
+1816 SLYQGKNNFS
-1826 PYKNNLS
+1826 PYKSTNN
-1833 HNEQNNNLFVSNF
+1833 NAEQNNPLFISNF
-1846 NNNQNKNMPN
+1846 NMN
-1856 NPNTSEDNQ
+1856 NPNKNSSNKQNAQEENQ
-1865 ELNKKLNYKFT
+1865 ELNKKLKFRFT
-1876 PKMKKFFNNKFFNDP
+1876 PKMKKFFNDKFFNDP

-1901 ANRMYQFFKFFGIA
+1901 ANRMYQFFKFFAIA
-1915 DECKNPAVTKF
+1915 DECKNPAVSKF
-1926 YEKMSKFS
+1926 FEKMSKFS
-1934 ERSIIKNYY
+1934 EKNIIKNYH
-1943 SSRINENLSLS
+1943 SSRTNQNLSLS
-1954 DDNINNIDKKKD
+1954 NDNINSIDKRKD
-1966 NSVTITNPSFY
+1966 NSATITNPSFY

-2023 DFLETVDRSDRYSK
+2023 DFLETVDRSDRYNK

-2067 IIDLDF
+2067 IIDLNF
-2073 YWLEVFSFCLNFTIN
+2073 YWLEVFSFVITFTIN
-2088 IILLSTVEG
+2088 IILLSTVKG

-2104 DKNSKAIVDSL
+2104 DSKTKSIIDGL
-2115 GLIYFIFNLLIIIV
+2115 GLFNFICNFLIILV
-2129 WIIIKFPLYY
+2129 WIIIKLPLYY

-2146 LKKIIKDKEEKNED
+2146 LKKIIKEKEEKNEE
-2160 DEKMSLNI
+2160 DEKINLNL

-2186 GFLWNLVFTCA
+2186 GFLWNVVLSCA
-2197 GVFSKIHF
+2197 GVFSRIHF

-2217 SQKLKNIIL
+2217 SQTLKNIIL
-2226 SLVIKLNQLSA
+2226 SLIIKLNQLSA

-2263 KIDSSVPYS
+2263 EVDSSVPYS
-2272 YPQNLDILND
+2272 YPSNLNILND
-2282 YLGSPYNEPS
+2282 YIGSPYIEPA

-2375 NRDKQE
+2375 IRDKEE

-2403 LTNVHNLWIYVEY
+2403 LANIHNLWIYVEY

-2450 ETAMAGEENK
+2450 ETAMAGEENQ
-2460 GEDEN
+2460 GEDES